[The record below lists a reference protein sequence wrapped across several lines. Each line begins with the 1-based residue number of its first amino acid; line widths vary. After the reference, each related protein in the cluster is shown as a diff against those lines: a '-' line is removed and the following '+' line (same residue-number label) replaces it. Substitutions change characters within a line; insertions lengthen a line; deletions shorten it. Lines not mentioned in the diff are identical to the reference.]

1 MPPIVAR
8 LIGPPRSMGAC
19 RAPRVYDGRGRR
31 PARGP
36 ADMTDPNDETQPH
49 DAPGVI
55 LPPPGP
61 ASAGEIP
68 ASAPPPLVANPDRP
82 VSDWREPPWLPA
94 DRDRHR
100 DRGPSLASIV
110 FGLVVLAIGVWDFL
124 HPTPGGAGPASGVR
138 TACAVAVD

>member
-1 MPPIVAR
+1 
-8 LIGPPRSMGAC
+8 
-19 RAPRVYDGRGRR
+19 
-31 PARGP
+31 
-36 ADMTDPNDETQPH
+36 MTDPNDETQPH

-68 ASAPPPLVANPDRP
+68 APAPPPLVANPDRP

-110 FGLVVLAIGVWDFL
+110 FGLVVLAIGVWYFL
-124 HPTPGGAGPASGVR
+124 DRTLGIAMPAIRWGSLWPVLLILLGLVIVVQAAR
-138 TACAVAVD
+138 GR

>member
-1 MPPIVAR
+1 
-8 LIGPPRSMGAC
+8 
-19 RAPRVYDGRGRR
+19 
-31 PARGP
+31 
-36 ADMTDPNDETQPH
+36 MTDPNDETQPH

-68 ASAPPPLVANPDRP
+68 APAPPPLVANPDRP

-110 FGLVVLAIGVWDFL
+110 FGLVVLAIGVWYFL
-124 HPTPGGAGPASGVR
+124 DRTLGIAMPAIRRGSLWPVLLILLGLVIVVQAAR
-138 TACAVAVD
+138 RR